1 MELRDAYAVMMA
13 ESPLW
18 CMEEGHIQAVAIRL
32 AAGLA
37 SPRRASVAPSSG
49 RTAVIGIMGPLSRRP
64 GLIQELFGLGDAGS
78 YEGIRRRLFEAAA
91 QRDVDRIVLIVDSP
105 GGAALGVEELAEDI
119 RQVGRTKPVTAV
131 VDVLCASAALWL
143 GSAAGALYATPSGEI
158 GSVGVVQL
166 HLDISR
172 ALDTAG
178 ATPTFIV
185 SRVSPFKTEGTAFLP
200 LGDEAHAYFQGE
212 IDELAGRFVRD
223 LARGRRV
230 SIGTV
235 KRDFGGGRT
244 MFSPEAL
251 RVGLI
256 DGIERVEAVIA
267 GNAGSAAPRRATK
280 KAAGRRLSE
289 TNEQK
294 RARLNRRLALE
305 RKI

>member
-1 MELRDAYAVMMA
+1 MGLRDAYRGRLA

-18 CMEEGHIQAVAIRL
+18 CRGGGHRQAVAIRL

-49 RTAVIGIMGPLSRRP
+49 RTAVIPIRGPLSRHP
-64 GLIQELFGLGDAGS
+64 GLISKLFGLGDAGS
-78 YEGIRRRLFEAAA
+78 YSGIRRRLFEAAA
-91 QRDVDRIVLIVDSP
+91 SPDFDRIVLVVDSP

-143 GSAAGALYATPSGEI
+143 ASAAGALYATPSGEI
-158 GSVGVVQL
+158 GSVGVFQL

-178 ATPTFIV
+178 VVPTFIV
-185 SRVSPFKTEGTAFLP
+185 SRVSPFKTEGTSLQP
-200 LGDEAHAYFQGE
+200 LDDEARAYFQSE

-230 SIGTV
+230 GIGTV
-235 KRDFGGGRT
+235 ERDFGKGRT
-244 MFSPEAL
+244 MFSSEAL

-256 DGIERVEAVIA
+256 DGIARTEDVIA
-267 GNAGSAAPRRATK
+267 GNVGSAAPRRAIG